1 MWWDIIKD
9 EAEVD
14 EAVEDITSLK
24 TIYGMDPLQV
34 TTNWIRGP
42 LSALNQFA
50 DLFNKGKNNNLFKP
64 NTYLE
69 YKGYEWTEEERW
81 DGTRAFM
88 NNKSK
93 FKDKT
98 SVQPKRGDLID
109 LVKYSIRSK
118 DSNWQIKIFINYD
131 FDKSIF
137 PDMNIKI
144 YENDKHV
151 ATMGYYGLTS
161 KLYFSNWFKELEN
174 LNFRYKN
181 ITLLHSYKN
190 KPITLTGGNALSNII
205 NIIRNEF
212 NRLKKYRVKIS
223 LYKIR
228 NSIQKRAREG
238 KGSPIPSNI
247 ANLFNYGKFE
257 AWFERILLPIMRMTN
272 MKEFNQMSKIHEYR
286 AVVFR

>member
-1 MWWDIIKD
+1 MSWWSIIKD

-14 EAVEDITSLK
+14 EAVENIKSLK
-24 TIYGMDPLQV
+24 TIYDMDPLQL

-50 DLFNKGKNNNLFKP
+50 DLFNKEKNNNIFKP
-64 NTYLE
+64 NTHLE

-93 FKDKT
+93 FRDKT
-98 SVQPKRGDLID
+98 NVQPREGALID
-109 LVKYSIRSK
+109 LVKYSIRNK
-118 DSNWQIKIFINYD
+118 DSNWQIKIFIDYD
-131 FDKSIF
+131 FDKGIYF

-151 ATMGYYGLTS
+151 ATMGPFTLFS
-161 KLYFSNWFKELEN
+161 KLYSKRWFQELEN

-181 ITLLHSYKN
+181 ITLLHSYKD

-228 NSIQKRAREG
+228 SSIQRRAREG
-238 KGSPIPSNI
+238 KGSPIPSNLDI
-247 ANLFNYGKFE
+247 LFTYGKFE
-257 AWFERILLPIMRMTN
+257 AWFEVQ
-272 MKEFNQMSKIHEYR
+272 EVQ
-286 AVVFR
+286 